1 MLVFSTYIFSVVLP
15 LLHNCVIKEYD
26 CSKSCSIG
34 KSTES
39 QTNADPGEFPW
50 QATLCS
56 SLQGHFCSGVV
67 VSCSCILT
75 AAHCVVHAQD
85 GVVPINNITV
95 CVGQHCGTCSKTDAR
110 GHSRCFK
117 PISITPH
124 HNFIPFTLNDIAII
138 KLRNPILCSRNS
150 AMPVYLPN
158 RTQDSSN
165 SNTGPLISSF
175 VTGWEIINSSGN
187 PSECLRKMDVRVMTS
202 YRGCELN
209 YHTNR
214 INGSPINNGVC
225 AGDSGGPLVFKR
237 MDDEGHYVLAGI
249 VSWMNGCGTARET
262 GVYTSVFSHLDWV
275 KQMCKNN

>member
-1 MLVFSTYIFSVVLP
+1 MLVASTHTCSVVLQ
-15 LLHNCVIKEYD
+15 LLHNCVIIEFDK
-26 CSKSCSIG
+26 CA
-34 KSTES
+34 ES
-39 QTNADPGEFPW
+39 QKASNPGEFPW

-56 SLQGHFCSGVV
+56 PLQGHSCSGVA

-75 AAHCVVHAQD
+75 AAHCVVRVQD

-95 CVGQHCGTCSKTDAR
+95 CVGQHCSSRLKTDPR

-117 PISITPH
+117 PISIRPH

-150 AMPVYLPN
+150 TMPVYLPN
-158 RTQDSSN
+158 KTQERSD
-165 SNTGPLISSF
+165 SNTGPLVSSF
-175 VTGWEIINSSGN
+175 VTGWEKVNSSGS
-187 PSECLRKMDVRVMTS
+187 PLECLRKTEVRLITS

-209 YHTNR
+209 HFTYR

-237 MDDEGHYVLAGI
+237 MDDEGPYVLAGI
-249 VSWMNGCGTARET
+249 VSWMTGCGTARET
-262 GVYTSVFSHLDWV
+262 GVYTSVFTHLDWIE
-275 KQMCKNN
+275 QMCKNN